1 MRIDGP
7 QRPSGPNGNSR
18 TRKAGEG
25 GSTFSLGSPAK
36 ASDTRSAAP
45 TAPAAGL
52 DALLALQMV
61 DDAVTKRRRGVRR
74 GRSMLDALDGI
85 KLSLLAGK
93 LPAVDL
99 AKLLAAVEGRER
111 DSDDP
116 RLESVLDAIELRAR
130 VELAKL
136 ERIIHT

>member
-7 QRPSGPNGNSR
+7 QRPSGPNGNAR

-25 GSTFSLGSPAK
+25 GATFSLGSTAK
-36 ASDTRSAAP
+36 ASDTRSAAA
-45 TAPAAGL
+45 TAPTGGL

-111 DSDDP
+111 DTDDP

-136 ERIIHT
+136 ERLIHT